1 MRLAIEN
8 FASMKAEYK
17 YLFLGGMMELGEY
30 SIHEHAEIINLV
42 TSLNLKNAILVG
54 GDFEKINQPYPFFK
68 NSNEAATWLNENMPT
83 NALVLIKGSR
93 GIKMEKLM
101 DCF

>member
-1 MRLAIEN
+1 
-8 FASMKAEYK
+8 
-17 YLFLGGMMELGEY
+17 
-30 SIHEHAEIINLV
+30 LV
-42 TSLNLKNAILVG
+42 TSLNLKNTILVG

-68 NSNEAATWLNENMPT
+68 NSNEAVPWLNENMPT